1 MSAESRT
8 RKPLWRRWFGTRSE
22 RAAARFL
29 QRKLGYRIL
38 RRNFSC
44 SRGELDLI
52 ALDGQCLVFVEVR
65 STEGEDSTRPAE
77 SVDLLKQRRLTELA
91 LIFLQRHGL
100 LGRSARFD
108 VVAVS
113 WPPDQR
119 EPRIEHHADA
129 FQPTSRF
136 QMYT

>member
-1 MSAESRT
+1 MAPESRT

-38 RRNFSC
+38 RRNYSC
-44 SRGELDLI
+44 PRGELDII
-52 ALDGQCLVFVEVR
+52 ALDGKCLVFVEVR
-65 STEGEDSTRPAE
+65 STENEACDRPVE
-77 SVDLLKQRRLTELA
+77 SVDAIKQRRLTELA
-91 LIFLQRHGL
+91 LIFLQRHRL
-100 LGRSARFD
+100 LDCATRFD
-108 VVAVS
+108 ILAVS
-113 WPPDQR
+113 WPPGR
-119 EPRIEHHADA
+119 SEPHIEHFPNA

>member
-29 QRKLGYRIL
+29 RRKLGYRIL

-44 SRGELDLI
+44 PRGELDLI

-108 VVAVS
+108 VLAVS
-113 WPPDQR
+113 WPPDRR
-119 EPRIEHHADA
+119 EPFIEHHADA

>member
-44 SRGELDLI
+44 PRGELDLI
-52 ALDGQCLVFVEVR
+52 ALDGECLVFVEVR
-65 STEGEDSTRPAE
+65 STEGVDAARPAE

-108 VVAVS
+108 VLAVS
-113 WPPDQR
+113 WPPDRR
-119 EPRIEHHADA
+119 EPFIEHHPDA

>member
-1 MSAESRT
+1 MPPESRT

-29 QRKLGYRIL
+29 RRKLGYRIL

-44 SRGELDLI
+44 PRGELDLI
-52 ALDGQCLVFVEVR
+52 ALDGECLVFVEVR
-65 STEGEDSTRPAE
+65 STEGEDAGRPAE

-91 LIFLQRHGL
+91 LIFLQRHDL
-100 LGRSARFD
+100 LGHAARFD
-108 VVAVS
+108 VLAVS
-113 WPPDQR
+113 WPPDRR
-119 EPRIEHHADA
+119 EPCIEHHADA